1 MHTEVVILRLIHVL
15 GGVFWVGGML
25 VMGLFVM
32 PALASAGPA
41 AGAVMAGLN
50 QKKFPVVMPIVAL
63 LTILSGIRL
72 MMIDSA
78 NFAGAWFA
86 SPVGRTFSTAGGLA
100 LLAFL
105 FGMML
110 VRPAMM
116 KALSLG
122 QQMAG
127 ADEAAKA
134 RITAE
139 MAAARKR
146 GQVGNLIVIV
156 LLVLAALGM
165 ATARYMG

>member
-1 MHTEVVILRLIHVL
+1 
-15 GGVFWVGGML
+15 
-25 VMGLFVM
+25 
-32 PALASAGPA
+32 
-41 AGAVMAGLN
+41 
-50 QKKFPVVMPIVAL
+50 
-63 LTILSGIRL
+63 
-72 MMIDSA
+72 
-78 NFAGAWFA
+78 
-86 SPVGRTFSTAGGLA
+86 VGRTFSTAGGLA

-105 FGMML
+105 FGMVL